1 MGSWSVGQI
10 IGIFV
15 GAILVALIFR
25 YRNEIQQF
33 VVEVLVELKKVSWP
47 TRKELMDST
56 WIVLISSIALA
67 VFIGVTDF
75 VLSKFLSLM
84 INK

>member
-1 MGSWSVGQI
+1 MVNSI
-10 IGIFV
+10 
-15 GAILVALIFR
+15 R
-25 YRNEIQQF
+25 QF
-33 VVEVLVELKKVSWP
+33 VAEVIIELKKVSWP

-56 WIVLISSIALA
+56 WIVLIASIALA
-67 VFIGVTDF
+67 VFIGAADF